1 MNEIARNDKDGLTNR
16 SFNNQSQSKMSK
28 YKKPKNKDKKKSK

>member
-1 MNEIARNDKDGLTNR
+1 MNEIARNYNDDLTKR

-28 YKKPKNKDKKKSK
+28 YKKPKNKDKKKTK